1 MAAIPRLNGVIG
13 ALESGQV
20 AITTFVSPPTV
31 DNAIAIAAASYD
43 GAIFEA
49 EHSPYDIKE
58 LRDGMQYM
66 LSRRQILDAGTLAPP
81 VTPLIRVPCNGSEMN
96 QWMAKQAL
104 DIGAYGVVWPR
115 ISTVEEAWNAVAACR
130 YPRPR
135 SAERYEP
142 AGLRGD
148 FPANAARYWGL
159 TQQEYYPRADVW
171 PLAPEGEIL
180 VVIMCEDVTG
190 IDNLPR
196 ILKEV
201 PGIGVVLSGEGDLS
215 QNLGYPRQP
224 DHPAVIEGM
233 AAILRICIEHNV
245 PCGRPR
251 VDAKNAQQAVDA
263 GYRFLMAGPV
273 RSFAALD
280 ACRKVTGRG

>member
-1 MAAIPRLNGVIG
+1 MAGIPRLNGVIA
-13 ALESGQV
+13 ALEQGQV
-20 AITTFVSPPTV
+20 AITTFVSPPTI
-31 DNAIAIAAASYD
+31 DNAIAVAAQPYD
-43 GAIFEA
+43 GVIFES
-49 EHSPYDIKE
+49 EHNPYDIKE
-58 LRDGMQYM
+58 LRDGLQYM
-66 LSRRQILDAGTLAPP
+66 LSRRQILERGTVAPG
-81 VTPLIRVPCNGSEMN
+81 VTPLVRLPVNGGEMN

-115 ISTVEEAWNAVAACR
+115 VSTVEEAYNAVAACR
-130 YPRPR
+130 YPRPLGR
-135 SAERYEP
+135 PRYEP

-148 FPANAARYWGL
+148 YPANAARYWGL
-159 TQQEYYPRADVW
+159 TQQEYYTKADVW
-171 PLAPEGEIL
+171 PLDPDGEVL

-215 QNLGYPRQP
+215 QNLGYPRQA
-224 DHPAVIEGM
+224 DHPAVVEAM
-233 AAILRICIEHNV
+233 TAILRICQEHGV

-251 VDAKNAQQAVDA
+251 TDQKNAQAAVDA
-263 GYRFLMAGPV
+263 GYRFLMAAPV

-280 ACRKVTGRG
+280 ACRKAAGR